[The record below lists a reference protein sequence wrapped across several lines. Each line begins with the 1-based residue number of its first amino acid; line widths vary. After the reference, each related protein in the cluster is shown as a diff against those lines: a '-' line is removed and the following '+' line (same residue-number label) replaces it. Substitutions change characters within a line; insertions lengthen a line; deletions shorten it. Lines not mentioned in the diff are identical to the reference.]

1 MRVMILGA
9 DGYLGWPTCMY
20 LANKGHEIFA
30 VDGMNK
36 RTWEH
41 QCGVAPLIEI
51 ASLEDKT
58 AIFLSNRDKA
68 IPYSTFDICA
78 PMELKLEIT
87 RFKPDAIVHY
97 AEQASAPYSH
107 KSPDE
112 CVCTQMNNI
121 MGTLRLI
128 HAVLEVNPSIHI
140 VKLGTMGE
148 YGTPNMPIEEGW
160 LDVYDKE
167 GTLQDTVL
175 FPKRPGSWYHLSKV
189 HDSNNLEFACRTFGL
204 SVTDLNQG
212 IVYGI
217 ETDETWLLPEL
228 RTSFHY
234 DHIFGT
240 VLNRFLAQAAIG
252 HPLTVYG
259 SGGQTRCF
267 LNILDTLQCVE
278 LALDHPPQV
287 GTFRVFNQFT
297 EMFSIRDLSRM
308 VNEVTDC
315 AVEHIDNPRIESEG
329 HPYEV
334 KNTNL
339 KDLGLEPH
347 FLDQTTLEAMYKQ
360 VEQHKSSIN
369 PDVIMPTVRWRKE

>member
-1 MRVMILGA
+1 MRIMVLGA

-20 LANKGHEIFA
+20 LANKGHEILA
-30 VDGMNK
+30 VDCSIK
-36 RTWEH
+36 REWEKE
-41 QCGVAPLIEI
+41 CGVSPLIEI
-51 ASLEDKT
+51 PHISRRVGHWNNLDRGR
-58 AIFLSNRDKA
+58 IS
-68 IPYSTFDICA
+68 YSGLNINTCFS
-78 PMELKLEIT
+78 MRFQVRE
-87 RFKPDAIVHY
+87 FKPDAIVHY

-107 KSPDE
+107 ISSSHCIE
-112 CVCTQMNNI
+112 TQRNNI
-121 MGTLRLI
+121 LGTLSLI
-128 HAVLEVNPSIHI
+128 HAVLETDPSIHI

-167 GTLQDTVL
+167 GTMQDRVL

-189 HDSNNLEFACRTFGL
+189 HDSNNLEFACRTLGL
-204 SVTDLNQG
+204 AVTDLNQG

-252 HPLTVYG
+252 YPLTVYG
-259 SGGQTRCF
+259 TGGQTRTF

-278 LALDHPPQV
+278 LALLNPAKEGV
-287 GTFRVFNQFT
+287 FRVFNQFT
-297 EMFSIRDLSRM
+297 ETFS
-308 VNEVTDC
+308 VNELADLVQRMTR
-315 AVEHIDNPRIESEG
+315 AEIQNIDNPRIEAEDHS
-329 HPYEV
+329 YEV
-334 KNTNL
+334 KNTKL

-347 FLDQTTLEAMYKQ
+347 LLDSETLEKMYKN
-360 VEQHKSSIN
+360 VEQHKDKIN
-369 PDVIMPTVRWRKE
+369 PDSIMPTVNWRK